1 MLSIQSVNDSD
12 FLEIDLPKSAH
23 EGDKIGYKYIFNNL
37 DNYDKEIVIAPHYNE
52 TYISLELFKL
62 SIYCKKNR
70 IKITSIGSMNQFTFF
85 GLFSDEVIC
94 LKDTHLHN
102 IYSSNYSSFGTD
114 ASYFSQIPNFKDIYG
129 GGMGMHGFEEANEI
143 SIDEVINKFVFP
155 NIYIRSSTIDYFRS
169 LSLPSNSIYCEVK
182 THFYPK
188 LTSII
193 KNNFP
198 DAIGL
203 DKNFQRDLLKEAGD
217 HFMGV
222 QLLASLFKG
231 WQFIAAGGSVN
242 LFNVLPVRPLC
253 FLENQDDLT
262 SDFIKAALIFS
273 EKRYGAKPNFINFS
287 PRICSNGVSEDQ
299 DASLGDLEQDLPRKI
314 SDAFDVA
321 SKSCKTLY
329 SIDNYKEDEG
339 DKINIIIKKKEKF
352 DNEINIKIKNKVI
365 NWVFQYNH
373 DFNFFK
379 KNILDWAIKDYE
391 HTENAP
397 DFTVGVYINNA
408 ETFQKIG
415 GTNSQKFLLSAESH
429 TRHPVLDNCHSFVQD
444 ARPNEND
451 PYIRYAPTM
460 CCWSPPISKNESTL
474 SLLAGLSN
482 PPNLISAIDSGMYP
496 WRKEM
501 IRKFSES
508 FDNKIDLFGGG
519 YNKSLGGYHYNTNSK
534 FLNEKYISLQPYLFS
549 LAIENNTALYSQ
561 EDYITEKVTDPILCE
576 SIPICQSAPNLSDYF
591 IEDSYILLS
600 DVEKLDKKNLP
611 IEYMVRRDKLLLQK
625 EFLRTH
631 FNVFSYFNRL
641 TDDLSLLNQSRPIK
655 IT

>member
-1 MLSIQSVNDSD
+1 
-12 FLEIDLPKSAH
+12 
-23 EGDKIGYKYIFNNL
+23 
-37 DNYDKEIVIAPHYNE
+37 
-52 TYISLELFKL
+52 
-62 SIYCKKNR
+62 
-70 IKITSIGSMNQFTFF
+70 MNQFTFF

-114 ASYFSQIPNFKDIYG
+114 ASYFNKIPNFKDIYG
-129 GGMGMHGFEEANEI
+129 GGMGMLGFPEVNQI
-143 SIDEVINKFVFP
+143 SIEEVIDKFAFP
-155 NIYIRSSTIDYFRS
+155 TIFLRRSTLDYYRS
-169 LSLPSNSIYCEVK
+169 LSLPSNIIYCEIK

-188 LTSII
+188 LTNIV

-203 DKNFQRDLLKEAGD
+203 DKNFQRDLLKKAGD

-222 QLLASLFKG
+222 QLLASFFKG

-262 SDFIKAALIFS
+262 SDFIRAASIFS

-287 PRICSNGVSEDQ
+287 PRICSNEVLENQDVSL
-299 DASLGDLEQDLPRKI
+299 SNIEQDLPRRI
-314 SDAFDVA
+314 SNSFDLA
-321 SKSCKTLY
+321 SKSCKTIF
-329 SIDNYKEDEG
+329 SIVDHKEYKKGE
-339 DKINIIIKKKEKF
+339 INIISKKKEKF

-365 NWVFQYNH
+365 NWVFQFNH

-391 HTENAP
+391 HTETAP

-415 GTNSQKFLLSAESH
+415 ETNSQKFLLSAESH

-482 PPNLISAIDSGMYP
+482 PPNLISTIDSGMYP
-496 WRKEM
+496 WRKEI

-519 YNKSLGGYHYNTNSK
+519 YNKSLGGYHHNTNSK

-549 LAIENNTALYSQ
+549 LAIENNTAQYSQ

-576 SIPICQSAPNLSDYF
+576 SIPICQSAPNLNDYF
-591 IEDSYILLS
+591 IEGSYIPLS
-600 DVEKLDKKNLP
+600 DVEKLDKNNLSK
-611 IEYMVRRDKLLLQK
+611 EYMIRRDKLLLQK

-631 FNVFSYFNRL
+631 LNVFSYFNRL
-641 TDDLSLLNQSRPIK
+641 TDDLSLLNKTRPIK
-655 IT
+655 II